1 MPILKLI
8 KALDGFILK
17 QNKVLYK
24 NMAQIVPALITSDED
39 STNDFKELKLKFEKL
54 QPFLADFDN
63 WVQIDI
69 TDGKFVPTE
78 TVINL
83 EDLRYFTEKANV
95 EFHLMINRPEKV
107 IGEWARLGP
116 KRIIVHIEAIED
128 MNELLNVCREKD
140 VELGLALN
148 PETPNVMIE
157 PWINAVDLI
166 LFLGVHPGQGGQEF
180 IPEVLEKIK
189 SLRQNFLNVKIEIDG
204 GVRIDNIEELK
215 KAGVDIFVI
224 GSGILKSP
232 DVGKTIKELKLKIG
246 N

>member
-1 MPILKLI
+1 MT
-8 KALDGFILK
+8 
-17 QNKVLYK
+17 
-24 NMAQIVPALITSDED
+24 QIIPALITSDED

-54 QPFLADFDN
+54 QPFLADFGN

-69 TDGKFVPTE
+69 TDGKFVPTK

-83 EDLRYFTEKANV
+83 ENLKYFTKKANV

-107 IGEWARLGP
+107 IGEWVRLGP

-148 PETPNVMIE
+148 PETPNMMIE

-166 LFLGVHPGQGGQEF
+166 MFLGVHPGRGGQEF

>member
-232 DVGKTIKELKLKIG
+232 DIKKTIKELKNEISR
-246 N
+246 

>member
-1 MPILKLI
+1 MT
-8 KALDGFILK
+8 
-17 QNKVLYK
+17 
-24 NMAQIVPALITSDED
+24 QIIPALITSDED

-95 EFHLMINRPEKV
+95 EFHLMINRPEKI
-107 IGEWARLGP
+107 IGEWVRLDP

-128 MNELLNVCREKD
+128 MNELLNVCREKEIE
-140 VELGLALN
+140 VGLALN
-148 PETPNVMIE
+148 PETPNMMIE

-166 LFLGVHPGQGGQEF
+166 MFLGVHPGRGGQEF

-189 SLRQNFLNVKIEIDG
+189 SLRQNFPNVKIELDG
-204 GVRIDNIEELK
+204 GVRTANVNELQ

-224 GSGILKSP
+224 GSGILESP

>member
-1 MPILKLI
+1 MT
-8 KALDGFILK
+8 
-17 QNKVLYK
+17 
-24 NMAQIVPALITSDED
+24 QIIPALITSDED

-54 QPFLADFDN
+54 QPFLADFGN

-107 IGEWARLGP
+107 IGEWARLGA
-116 KRIIVHIEAIED
+116 KRIIVHIEAVED

-189 SLRQNFLNVKIEIDG
+189 SLRQNFPNVKIEVDG
-204 GVRIDNIEELK
+204 GIRAENIAELK
-215 KAGVDIFVI
+215 NAGADVFVV
-224 GSGILKSP
+224 GSGILKAP
-232 DVGKTIKELKLKIG
+232 DIEKTINELKEKIK
-246 N
+246 